1 MFKRFFLNENY
12 ILIVIIIN
20 AFTILLGAFD
30 GLSPT
35 LLRIIVTL
43 DNIITGI
50 FVIELVVKIQHHGLK
65 EYFTSNWNR
74 LDFTLVAL
82 SVPALLSLV
91 FDVSL
96 SNLSFF
102 LVFRVLRV
110 FKSFRF
116 LKFIPGIADLMLGVQ
131 RALKTSI
138 VIILGFCIY
147 IFIIGIFSTY
157 LFQNTAPNHFGNPIS
172 SFYSIFKIFTVEGW
186 YEIPEQIAENSSSS
200 VAFFSKIYFI
210 FILVTGGIFGLSIVN
225 SIFVEA
231 MLTDNTDDI
240 SNKIDVLEKKIDI
253 LLKKDEENNLPIDR
267 NDDKPLST

>member
-1 MFKRFFLNENY
+1 MST
-12 ILIVIIIN
+12 II
-20 AFTILLGAFD
+20 A
-30 GLSPT
+30 
-35 LLRIIVTL
+35 L

-50 FVIELVVKIQHHGLK
+50 FIIELLIKIRHYGLK
-65 EYFTSNWNR
+65 EYFSSNWNR

-82 SVPALLSLV
+82 SVPALLSLI
-91 FDVSL
+91 FDLSM

-116 LKFIPGIADLMLGVQ
+116 LKFIPGIANLMLGVQ

-157 LFQNTAPNHFGNPIS
+157 LFQNIAQEHFGNPLS

-186 YEIPEQIAENSSSS
+186 YEIPDQISENSSNT
-200 VAFFSKIYFI
+200 VAFFSKLYFI
-210 FILVTGGIFGLSIVN
+210 FILVTGGIFGLSLVN

-240 SNKIDVLEKKIDI
+240 SNKIDSLEKKIDY
-253 LLKKDEENNLPIDR
+253 LLDKKKLDDSKNDQDENKL
-267 NDDKPLST
+267 LST

>member
-1 MFKRFFLNENY
+1 MFKRLLLNEHC

-20 AFTILLGAFD
+20 ALTILLGAFD
-30 GLSPT
+30 GLSQSFISA
-35 LLRIIVTL
+35 IIAL

-50 FVIELVVKIQHHGLK
+50 FIIELIVKMRHFGIKG
-65 EYFTSNWNR
+65 YFSSNWNR

-82 SVPALLSLV
+82 SVPALLSLI
-91 FDVSL
+91 FDLSM

-116 LKFIPGIADLMLGVQ
+116 LKFIPGIANLMLGVQ

-157 LFQNTAPNHFGNPIS
+157 LFQNIAHDHFGNPIS

-186 YEIPEQIAENSSSS
+186 YEIPDQIAKNSSDT
-200 VAFFSKIYFI
+200 VAFFSKLYFI
-210 FILVTGGIFGLSIVN
+210 FILVTGGIFGLSLVN

-240 SNKIDVLEKKIDI
+240 SNKVDSLEKKIDD
-253 LLKKDEENNLPIDR
+253 LLDKKRRIESKGDQDE
-267 NDDKPLST
+267 LST